1 MLPIPGFDE
10 DEMELLA
17 RF

>member
-1 MLPIPGFDE
+1 MLPIPRFDE